1 MFNEGTRMRS
11 TPNRPTVFALALLAC
26 GAMVT
31 GQALADSRYRDRV
44 SADSFGNLV
53 VYSAAGYKRIVVGEG
68 HRAREVAAYTA
79 PKVIYFDDPEPTVVY
94 RECPAVLLKG
104 RSHMY
109 GLPDHVVPQPSL
121 DFCD

>member
-1 MFNEGTRMRS
+1 MGSNPTRR
-11 TPNRPTVFALALLAC
+11 NRLATAVLFAAAVM
-26 GAMVT
+26 AS
-31 GQALADSRYRDRV
+31 GQASADSRFRDRV

-53 VYSAAGYKRIVVGEG
+53 VYSSAGYKRIVVGEG
-68 HRAREVAAYTA
+68 HRAKQLAGYTGR
-79 PKVIYFDDPEPTVVY
+79 PKVVYFDEGALY

-104 RSHMY
+104 RSYMY

>member
-1 MFNEGTRMRS
+1 MRS
-11 TPNRPTVFALALLAC
+11 MPNRMTIAALALL
-26 GAMVT
+26 GATTT
-31 GQALADSRYRDRV
+31 GQALADSRFRDRV

-68 HRAREVAAYTA
+68 HRARELAAYTG
-79 PKVIYFDDPEPTVVY
+79 PKVIFADEPAPSGVF

-104 RSHMY
+104 RSYMY

>member
-1 MFNEGTRMRS
+1 MRS
-11 TPNRPTVFALALLAC
+11 TPNRPTILALALLAC
-26 GAMVT
+26 GALMN
-31 GQALADSRYRDRV
+31 GEALADSRFRDRV

-68 HRAREVAAYTA
+68 HRAKELAAYTGG
-79 PKVIYFDDPEPTVVY
+79 PKIVYFDAPEPAAVY

-104 RSHMY
+104 RSYMY

>member
-1 MFNEGTRMRS
+1 MRS
-11 TPNRPTVFALALLAC
+11 TPHRSTIFTLALLGC
-26 GAMVT
+26 GAMMS
-31 GQALADSRYRDRV
+31 GQASADSRYRDRV

-68 HRAREVAAYTA
+68 HRARELAAYTGG
-79 PKVIYFDDPEPTVVY
+79 PKIVHFEDPEPTVVY
-94 RECPAVLLKG
+94 RDCPAVLLKG
-104 RSHMY
+104 RSYMY

>member
-1 MFNEGTRMRS
+1 MRS
-11 TPNRPTVFALALLAC
+11 MPERPTILALALLAC
-26 GAMVT
+26 GT
-31 GQALADSRYRDRV
+31 LTSGQALADSRFRDRV

-68 HRAREVAAYTA
+68 HRARELGAYTA
-79 PKVIYFDDPEPTVVY
+79 PKVIYFDDPEPGVAF

-104 RSHMY
+104 RSYMY

>member
-1 MFNEGTRMRS
+1 MGS
-11 TPNRPTVFALALLAC
+11 TPNRKTVFALALLGC
-26 GAMVT
+26 GAMMA
-31 GQALADSRYRDRV
+31 GQASADSRYRDRV
-44 SADSFGNLV
+44 SADSFGNLI

-68 HRAREVAAYTA
+68 HRVRELARYTG
-79 PKVIYFDDPEPTVVY
+79 PKVIYADDPAPSRAW

-104 RSHMY
+104 RSYMY

>member
-1 MFNEGTRMRS
+1 MRS
-11 TPNRPTVFALALLAC
+11 TPHRTTIFAFALL
-26 GAMVT
+26 GAMT
-31 GQALADSRYRDRV
+31 AGQAAADSRFRDRV

-68 HRAREVAAYTA
+68 HRVMELAAYTG
-79 PKVIYFDDPEPTVVY
+79 PKVIHADRPAPSGSV

-104 RSHMY
+104 RSYMY